1 MTFACR
7 TFQGMGGGGSPINFT
22 AGLGNTLLTTGVRS
36 ASFTLVNDGTST
48 VSRSPGGGG
57 GSISCGP
64 WFSPSPTVGV
74 GSQYWCKLVLG
85 SNAGTVVSGSGVG
98 SVISIGGAG
107 WTFTSSSTTTEGT
120 GAATVN
126 VYADAAGT
134 ILVATGS
141 VSWDV
146 GYTP

>member
-1 MTFACR
+1 MTFAAR
-7 TFQGMGGGGSPINFT
+7 TIMGISQGAPINFS
-22 AGLGNTLLTTGVRS
+22 AGLGNTLISTGVRS
-36 ASFTLVNDGTST
+36 ASFTLINDGTST
-48 VSRSPGGGG
+48 VGKSGTG
-57 GSISCGP
+57 GSGSLFCGP
-64 WFSPSPTVGV
+64 WFSPAPTAGV

-85 SNAGTVVSGSGVG
+85 SNSGTVVSGSAVNTVMTVG
-98 SVISIGGAG
+98 GSG
-107 WTFTSSSTTTEGT
+107 WTFTSSGATTEGT

-126 VYADAAGT
+126 IYADAGGT